1 MDDSTLCVGADV
13 HLKEITL
20 RAVDKL
26 TSDEVIAPFNVANN
40 LPGAQS
46 AASRLAEVAT
56 RLGYTRIQIG
66 CEATG
71 MLWIPFHRFLSTCQH
86 LEPFEVQ
93 QVCFNPKLVADFKD
107 ALVLRGPK
115 DDERDAFDIAARVQ
129 VGHWP
134 DSYVPDDFWQGLRR
148 LTRYRFKLSRN
159 LSQEKMRF
167 QSYAFLK
174 CSDWKRV
181 KALRPWAEGPRAFSD
196 VFGATSV
203 ALLTEFTAA
212 ELREMTHDQLA
223 HLIAHRGR
231 GRFYDPNATARIV
244 QQALRTSYPIDRLM
258 DHMVTATLATGWEH
272 IRAIKRLMKRLDQH
286 IARYIEP
293 VPNPI
298 ITVKGLGPVITAGLL
313 AEIVDISRFPEHKHL
328 AQYVGISW
336 TKRSSAG
343 SVSQNSRM
351 TKVGNPYGRYY
362 FVIGADKLRLFN
374 LEYKAFY
381 WRKYNEVPK
390 HQHKRALVLTARK
403 LVRLVHA
410 LLTKNVPY
418 VRPRMTI
425 DLEEADLLQ

>member
-1 MDDSTLCVGADV
+1 MNTSTLCVGADV

-26 TSDEVIAPFNVANN
+26 TEEEIIAPFNVANN

-56 RLGYTRIQIG
+56 QLGYTRIEIG

-71 MLWIPFHRFLSTCQH
+71 MLWIPFHRFLSTCQL
-86 LEPFEVQ
+86 LEPFDLQ
-93 QVCFNPKLVADFKD
+93 LVCFNPKLVADFKD

-115 DDERDAFDIAARVQ
+115 DDERDAFDVAARVQ

-181 KALRPWAEGPRAFSD
+181 KAFSD
-196 VFGATSV
+196 VFGATSA

-223 HLIAHRGR
+223 DLIAHRGR
-231 GRFYDPNATARIV
+231 GRFYDPDATARAV
-244 QQALRTSYPIDRLM
+244 QRALHTSYPIDFLM
-258 DHMVTATLATGWEH
+258 DEMVTATLATGWEH
-272 IRAIKRLMKRLDQH
+272 IRSIKRLMKRLDQH
-286 IARYIEP
+286 ISRCIDP

-328 AQYVGISW
+328 AQYFGISW
-336 TKRSSAG
+336 TKCFSAG
-343 SVSQNSRM
+343 SPTRDSRM

-362 FVIGADKLRLFN
+362 FVLGADKLRQFN
-374 LEYKAFY
+374 LEYKAY
-381 WRKYNEVPK
+381 YRRKYNEVSK
-390 HQHKRALVLTARK
+390 HQYKRALVLTARK

-418 VRPRMTI
+418 VRPRTTI
-425 DLEEADLLQ
+425 DPEGDDSLQ

>member
-1 MDDSTLCVGADV
+1 MNTLCVGADV

-26 TSDEVIAPFNVANN
+26 TSDEIIAPFSVANN

-56 RLGYTRIQIG
+56 RLSYTHIEIG

-71 MLWIPFHRFLSTCQH
+71 MLWIPFHRFLSTCQL
-86 LEPFEVQ
+86 LEPFDLQ
-93 QVCFNPKLVADFKD
+93 LVCFNPKLVADFKD

-115 DDERDAFDIAARVQ
+115 NDERDAFDVAARVQ
-129 VGHWP
+129 IGHWP

-148 LTRYRFKLSRN
+148 LTRYRFRLSRN
-159 LSQEKMRF
+159 LSQEKVRF

-181 KALRPWAEGPRAFSD
+181 KAFSD
-196 VFGATSV
+196 VFGATSA

-212 ELREMTHDQLA
+212 ELREMTQDQLA
-223 HLIAHRGR
+223 DLIARRGR
-231 GRFYDPNATARIV
+231 DHFYDPDATARTV
-244 QQALRTSYPIDRLM
+244 QQALRTSYPIDFQM
-258 DHMVTATLATGWEH
+258 DEMITATLATGWEH

-286 IARYIEP
+286 IARCIEP
-293 VPNPI
+293 IPNPI
-298 ITVKGLGPVITAGLL
+298 ITIKGLGPVITAGLL
-313 AEIVDISRFPEHKHL
+313 AEIVDIARFPEHKHL
-328 AQYVGISW
+328 AQYFGISW

-343 SVSQNSRM
+343 SATQDSRM

-374 LEYKAFY
+374 LEYKAY
-381 WRKYNEVPK
+381 YRRKYNEVPK

-403 LVRLVHA
+403 LVRLVHT

-418 VRPRMTI
+418 VRPRTTV
-425 DLEEADLLQ
+425 DLVEDDLLQ

>member
-1 MDDSTLCVGADV
+1 MNISTLCVGADV

-26 TSDEVIAPFNVANN
+26 TSDEIIAPFNVANN

-46 AASRLAEVAT
+46 ATSRLADAAT
-56 RLGYTRIQIG
+56 RFGYTRIEIG
-66 CEATG
+66 YEATG

-86 LEPFEVQ
+86 LAPFDLQ

-115 DDERDAFDIAARVQ
+115 DDERDDVAARVQ

-148 LTRYRFKLSRN
+148 LTRYRFQLSRII
-159 LSQEKMRF
+159 SQEKMRF

-181 KALRPWAEGPRAFSD
+181 KIFSD
-196 VFGATSV
+196 VFGATSA
-203 ALLTEFTAA
+203 ALLTEFTAS
-212 ELREMTHDQLA
+212 ELRQMTHDQLA
-223 HLIAHRGR
+223 DLIAHRGR
-231 GRFYDPNATARIV
+231 GRFYDPDATARAV
-244 QQALRTSYPIDRLM
+244 QRALRSSYPIDPQM
-258 DHMVTATLATGWEH
+258 DEMVTATLATGWEH
-272 IRAIKRLMKRLDQH
+272 IRVIKRLMKRLDQH
-286 IARYIEP
+286 IARCIEP

-328 AQYVGISW
+328 AQYFGISW
-336 TKRSSAG
+336 SKRSSG
-343 SVSQNSRM
+343 GFVSQNTRM

-362 FVIGADKLRLFN
+362 FVMGADKLRQFN

-381 WRKYNEVPK
+381 RRKYDEVSK

-418 VRPRMTI
+418 VRPRMTV
-425 DLEEADLLQ
+425 DPEEADLLQ

>member
-1 MDDSTLCVGADV
+1 MPTSTLCVGADV
-13 HLKEITL
+13 HLQEITL

-26 TSDEVIAPFNVANN
+26 TSDEVIASFNVANN
-40 LPGAQS
+40 LPGAQA

-56 RLGYTRIQIG
+56 QLGYTRIEIG

-71 MLWIPFHRFLSTCQH
+71 MLWIPFHRFLDTCPT
-86 LEPFEVQ
+86 LEPFDLQ

-115 DDERDAFDIAARVQ
+115 NDDRDAFDVAARVQ

-148 LTRYRFKLSRN
+148 LTRYRFRLSRN

-167 QSYAFLK
+167 QAYAFLK

-181 KALRPWAEGPRAFSD
+181 KPFSD
-196 VFGATSV
+196 VFGTTSA

-223 HLIAHRGR
+223 DLIAHRGR
-231 GRFYDPNATARIV
+231 GRFYDPDAAARAV
-244 QQALRTSYPIDRLM
+244 QEALRTSYPITPQM
-258 DHMVTATLATGWEH
+258 DGMVTAALATGWEH
-272 IRAIKRLMKRLDQH
+272 IRAIQRLMKRLDQH
-286 IARYIEP
+286 ISRCIEP

-298 ITVKGLGPVITAGLL
+298 ITVKGLGSVITAGLL

-328 AQYVGISW
+328 AQYFGISW
-336 TKRSSAG
+336 TQRSSGG
-343 SVSQNSRM
+343 SVSQDSRM

-362 FVIGADKLRLFN
+362 CVMGADKLRLFN

-381 WRKYNEVPK
+381 WRKYNEVPT

-418 VRPRMTI
+418 VRPQMTV